1 MPYIIACVK
10 NALYICKRQ
19 NHTSIM
25 DEKDRL
31 LAVMKGE
38 GLSAKQFAEE
48 VGIQPGTV
56 SNILSGRNKPSLE
69 VMQKVLKRYDN
80 IASDWLIS
88 GNEPMYRIKN
98 DSQTTLFDSQ
108 NNQTNVL
115 GQSEQ
120 LPVNEE
126 KRSQEI
132 PATVLQKIE
141 STREIQKIVVFYN
154 DGTFEEFAR

>member
-1 MPYIIACVK
+1 
-10 NALYICKRQ
+10 
-19 NHTSIM
+19 M

>member
-1 MPYIIACVK
+1 M
-10 NALYICKRQ
+10 
-19 NHTSIM
+19 M

-69 VMQKVLKRYDN
+69 VMQKVLKRYDH

-88 GNEPMYRIKN
+88 GNEPMYRQKN
-98 DSQTTLFDSQ
+98 DSQTTLFDTQ

-115 GQSEQ
+115 GQSMQ
-120 LPVNEE
+120 PSANEE
-126 KRSQEI
+126 KRSPET
-132 PATVLQKIE
+132 PATVLQQTDSK
-141 STREIQKIVVFYN
+141 REIQKIVVFYN
-154 DGTFEEFAR
+154 DGTFEEFTN

>member
-1 MPYIIACVK
+1 
-10 NALYICKRQ
+10 
-19 NHTSIM
+19 M

-31 LAVMKGE
+31 LAIMKGE

>member
-1 MPYIIACVK
+1 MFYDIAYVK

-19 NHTSIM
+19 NHTSM
-25 DEKDRL
+25 TDEKDRL
-31 LAVMKGE
+31 LAIMKGE

-88 GNEPMYRIKN
+88 GNEPMYRQKN

-115 GQSEQ
+115 GQFGQ

-126 KRSQEI
+126 KRPQEI
-132 PATVLQKIE
+132 PATVLQKIDL
-141 STREIQKIVVFYN
+141 TREIQKIVVFYN
-154 DGTFEEFAR
+154 DGTFEEFTR

>member
-1 MPYIIACVK
+1 M
-10 NALYICKRQ
+10 
-19 NHTSIM
+19 M

-120 LPVNEE
+120 RPVNEE

-132 PATVLQKIE
+132 PATVLQKID